1 MLVFLSLRESLMVHF
16 DNPVYREVDLK
27 TFGREDVE
35 KIPDSIL
42 TLHAVEVWEKNP
54 QNCP

>member
-42 TLHAVEVWEKNP
+42 TLQAVEVWKENR
-54 QNCP
+54 QNCS